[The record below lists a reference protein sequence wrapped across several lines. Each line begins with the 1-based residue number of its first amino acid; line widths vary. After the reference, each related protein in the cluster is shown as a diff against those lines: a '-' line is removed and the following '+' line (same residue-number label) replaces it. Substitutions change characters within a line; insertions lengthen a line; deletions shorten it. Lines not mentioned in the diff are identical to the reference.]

1 MAFMT
6 KFISSEFFRETTIDG
21 FSNISRTKSVRA
33 CTFWFAV
40 TCLASL
46 VAVYQITDEV
56 TAKFVDAS
64 KLIFRP
70 AWPGEAFYPQIKF
83 CYEHWS
89 QWVMINNETRTIDPM
104 VLNVLC
110 NIQMRNKVLM
120 DACAMLN
127 ITDVH
132 AHIHTYSDSFLNL
145 GKLYER
151 FFDRNFEDDSNDTT
165 HQPGKLYFDELKGQM
180 CIVLEP
186 IAGKW
191 VTNPKMGQTLV
202 MHVPFVYTNT
212 LRKPI
217 REIIEN
223 DHVLKKPG
231 MVYLDDKPVFPLWHM
246 SNAVQTVTL
255 MSTTVV
261 YLKNI
266 RPSYKCQRDGQIT
279 EYKNTVSS
287 SYLVEDCE
295 DICQDN
301 THGV

>member
-1 MAFMT
+1 
-6 KFISSEFFRETTIDG
+6 
-21 FSNISRTKSVRA
+21 
-33 CTFWFAV
+33 
-40 TCLASL
+40 
-46 VAVYQITDEV
+46 
-56 TAKFVDAS
+56 
-64 KLIFRP
+64 
-70 AWPGEAFYPQIKF
+70 
-83 CYEHWS
+83 
-89 QWVMINNETRTIDPM
+89 
-104 VLNVLC
+104 
-110 NIQMRNKVLM
+110 
-120 DACAMLN
+120 
-127 ITDVH
+127 
-132 AHIHTYSDSFLNL
+132 
-145 GKLYER
+145 
-151 FFDRNFEDDSNDTT
+151 
-165 HQPGKLYFDELKGQM
+165 
-180 CIVLEP
+180 
-186 IAGKW
+186 
-191 VTNPKMGQTLV
+191 

-295 DICQDN
+295 DLCQDSINGVLLITQETFNHMQGCSRRENRSMPKYQKLDYTLPANDYNINANRGDCLKWYFDVLTMGTTLNNNGWQN
-301 THGV
+301 TKLRITFPELREWLVVEHAEDTSWLDDQSPEPAGTAVGLLHTDIWQDLELLSFICPIWVDL